1 MTKQKKI
8 AELSMDILKKSNIDF
23 MNQQASANI
32 FTLLNKMSD
41 SQIDTMYGEY
51 TQKKVEELTQK
62 KEDLVQ
68 QANIIEEQLNNLTK

>member
-68 QANIIEEQLNNLTK
+68 QANIIEEQLNNLIK